1 VNEAP
6 QQTPPVDLGIYS
18 RPAGPKGID
27 PADRVAIAISGV
39 WIFLCIVFL
48 VVVGIGTGGDLG
60 GLRIL
65 IVVLAVGLPVALIWI
80 ASVAVKG
87 ARVMREESERLQASM
102 DAMRQ
107 IYVAQA
113 QMSATAFGPNV
124 ERKIDE
130 IAKGQKRAES
140 ALAQFATRRTSEP
153 SPQRPDTPA
162 LPRRYA
168 DPEPSLDLADVPPAP
183 QVSTEDLIRALNFP
197 EDAEDQSGFGA
208 LRRAL
213 ADPTAAPMI
222 QASQDLLTLLSQDGI
237 YMDDLTP
244 DRARPEVWRRF
255 AVGDRGAEVSSLG
268 GIRDRASIALAAG
281 RMRSDSIFR
290 DTAHHFL
297 RSFDKMVA
305 RQIDRFSDA
314 ELIQMADTRTS
325 RAFMLMARV
334 AGMFD

>member
-1 VNEAP
+1 MNEAP

-80 ASVAVKG
+80 ASGAVKG

-183 QVSTEDLIRALNFP
+183 LCKADVELLHPSSTMASVLADDAQRAAQERLKALKIETKLLDVERSKLETVIVDGMSNADTLVDPDGNALATWKSQDTNRLDTRALREAHPDIAKQFTKTT
-197 EDAEDQSGFGA
+197 SSRV
-208 LRRAL
+208 LRL
-213 ADPTAAPMI
+213 
-222 QASQDLLTLLSQDGI
+222 
-237 YMDDLTP
+237 
-244 DRARPEVWRRF
+244 
-255 AVGDRGAEVSSLG
+255 
-268 GIRDRASIALAAG
+268 
-281 RMRSDSIFR
+281 
-290 DTAHHFL
+290 
-297 RSFDKMVA
+297 K
-305 RQIDRFSDA
+305 
-314 ELIQMADTRTS
+314 
-325 RAFMLMARV
+325 
-334 AGMFD
+334 